1 MESWVLIISLAMG
14 GLGSGAVALDHIPGF
29 ASKDECEKAGE
40 QWKAAMERVNGVVSP
55 ICVKQSG
62 VPGAAKA
69 AS

>member
-14 GLGSGAVALDHIPGF
+14 GITSGAVALDHIPGF

-40 QWKAAMERVNGVVSP
+40 QWKATMDRVNGVVSP

-62 VPGAAKA
+62 VTGAAKA